1 MFWRESADLIGNFK
15 SFEPFLHQMMMF
27 LPIKCHSNAIRFFLI
42 RKFINQTLM
51 AQKKPFR

>member
-15 SFEPFLHQMMMF
+15 SFEPFLHQMMIF